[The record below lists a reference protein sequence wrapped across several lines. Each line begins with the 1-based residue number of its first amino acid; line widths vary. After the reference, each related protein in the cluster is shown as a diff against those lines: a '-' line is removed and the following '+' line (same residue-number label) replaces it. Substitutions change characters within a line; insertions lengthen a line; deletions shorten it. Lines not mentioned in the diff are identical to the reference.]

1 MSEATSY
8 YIHGFL
14 LRVFDSAYL
23 VEVKPANGETGYY
36 KKVSTLPA
44 WMFRSP
50 HAIWLTDED
59 GPIAD
64 RANKGESIK
73 QEILTKHVS
82 F

>member
-8 YIHGFL
+8 YVHGFL
-14 LRVFDSAYL
+14 LQVFDSAYL

-36 KKVSTLPA
+36 RNPSTLPS

-59 GPIAD
+59 APIVD

-73 QEILTKHVS
+73 QEIMQRM
-82 F
+82 